1 MSAARAP
8 DENAKARLTGPSAG
22 ALLLA
27 EYIHR
32 TANDFATAC
41 AEIQVASR
49 MPTPSAVQGRLTQA
63 AMRLHALAS
72 IQRILQPPREASIDL
87 GNCLCELCHYQA
99 EARFAE
105 QGAFIRLQTCEVMLD
120 AERGWALLAI
130 VSELL
135 TNAAR
140 HAFEGAGGLVLI
152 ELTRGGGTILCRIS
166 DNGVGVA
173 AVRRERRMGTAIVE
187 ELARGAGID
196 FLMLRRDTG
205 TTFELRLIVSGDI
218 MSAEAGRA

>member
-1 MSAARAP
+1 MSVARAT
-8 DENAKARLTGPSAG
+8 DVNAKTRPSARSAG

-41 AEIQVASR
+41 AEIHVASR
-49 MPTPSAVQGRLTQA
+49 MPTPSAVQDRLARA
-63 AMRLHALAS
+63 ATRLHALAS
-72 IQRILQPPREASIDL
+72 IQRLLQPPREAAIDL

-105 QGAFIRLQTCEVMLD
+105 QGAFIRLQTCEVVLD

-140 HAFEGAGGLVLI
+140 HAFEDPGGLVLI
-152 ELTRGGGTILCRIS
+152 ELMRSGGTILCRIS
-166 DNGVGVA
+166 DNGVGIG
-173 AVRRERRMGTAIVE
+173 AVRRERRMGAAIVE
-187 ELARGAGID
+187 ELALGAGID
-196 FLMLRRDTG
+196 FVMLPRDTG
-205 TTFELRLIVSGDI
+205 TTVELKLAASGDS
-218 MSAEAGRA
+218 MVTAGPA